1 MKTIQ
6 IIEDSAP
13 LRQLLTE
20 FFAVKGY
27 RTIES
32 MDGQEALEMFKRE
45 EPDLILLDLLM
56 PHVNGY
62 TVIKEI
68 KKTKETPIIVMS
80 SQAMSDNVEKSE
92 TLGADEY
99 IVKPF
104 SMTALFNTVETMLN
118 QSL

>member
-13 LRQLLTE
+13 LRHLLTE

-32 MDGQEALEMFKRE
+32 IDGREALEMFEKE
-45 EPDLILLDLLM
+45 NPDLILLDLLM

-62 TVIKEI
+62 AVIEEVKRSNQ
-68 KKTKETPIIVMS
+68 TPIIVMS
-80 SQAMSDNVEKSE
+80 SQALADNIEKSE
-92 TLGADEY
+92 TLGADNY
-99 IVKPF
+99 IIKPF
-104 SMTALFNTVETMLN
+104 SMNVLFNAVEAALN
-118 QSL
+118 QAA